1 MNFTFLGFFIISL
14 LHWGVMRCYD
24 FFFLIPL

>member
-1 MNFTFLGFFIISL
+1 MNFTFLSFFIIYL
-14 LHWGVMRCYD
+14 FHCGVMRCYD